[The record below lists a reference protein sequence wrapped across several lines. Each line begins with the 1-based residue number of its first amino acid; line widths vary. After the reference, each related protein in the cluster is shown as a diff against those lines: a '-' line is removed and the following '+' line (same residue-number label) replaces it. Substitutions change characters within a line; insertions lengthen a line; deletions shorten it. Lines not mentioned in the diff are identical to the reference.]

1 MKKVCLLIITTLL
14 LSSCASK
21 TPEVPVA
28 AGVIPDCS
36 TITRI
41 ATATKSLEMPCLDGS
56 EIINFHTI
64 RGPIVVNVWGSWCVG
79 CREEMPYFIELYANS
94 KFRSG
99 AIKLL
104 GVDVQERTIDAG
116 QSFIKSYGM
125 SWPHLIDV
133 EDKSKFLFGPGVPV
147 TWFIDETG
155 AVVESKIGAYS
166 SKEELF
172 KQVEKAFK
180 VKL

>member
-1 MKKVCLLIITTLL
+1 
-14 LSSCASK
+14 
-21 TPEVPVA
+21 
-28 AGVIPDCS
+28 
-36 TITRI
+36 
-41 ATATKSLEMPCLDGS
+41 
-56 EIINFHTI
+56 
-64 RGPIVVNVWGSWCVG
+64 
-79 CREEMPYFIELYANS
+79 MPYFIDLYANS
-94 KFRSG
+94 KFRTG

-125 SWPHLIDV
+125 SWPHLIDI

>member
-1 MKKVCLLIITTLL
+1 
-14 LSSCASK
+14 
-21 TPEVPVA
+21 
-28 AGVIPDCS
+28 
-36 TITRI
+36 
-41 ATATKSLEMPCLDGS
+41 
-56 EIINFHTI
+56 
-64 RGPIVVNVWGSWCVG
+64 
-79 CREEMPYFIELYANS
+79 
-94 KFRSG
+94 
-99 AIKLL
+99 
-104 GVDVQERTIDAG
+104 
-116 QSFIKSYGM
+116 M
-125 SWPHLIDV
+125 SWPHLIDI